1 MVIPSLEVDSV
12 GIVARR
18 GPLAVHSGGGA
29 LSSAPPP
36 AALRFASV
44 GAPPGLAVYF
54 PPATKSALRALGR
67 P

>member
-18 GPLAVHSGGGA
+18 GPLAVHSGGG
-29 LSSAPPP
+29 LYRPPPP